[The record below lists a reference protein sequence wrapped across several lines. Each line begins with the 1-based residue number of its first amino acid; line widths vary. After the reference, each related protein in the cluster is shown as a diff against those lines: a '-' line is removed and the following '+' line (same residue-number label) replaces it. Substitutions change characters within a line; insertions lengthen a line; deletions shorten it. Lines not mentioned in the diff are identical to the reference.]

1 MLCQQILGLSAV
13 VSIWLITSFDKR
25 HHSQQLSAFGNT
37 LPYPLISN
45 CQHLRWP
52 PSQMTW
58 YVKSPLSG
66 VNVKKCERIL
76 YHPLPLRNGKLLL
89 LSRFPPFG
97 FFSRAAILGSHLSFC
112 PPLKSAAIFTDQN
125 HIFADKKPFFGFT
138 RFVNKKLSFSPSLFS
153 SVIYFF
159 YKLLFTCIQQFCL
172 QNSLH
177 FYILEL
183 HRHFGV
189 IYQKC
194 FILSVYV

>member
-1 MLCQQILGLSAV
+1 MLPTIFCLFFVVAGSCKNFPSFCTTLPLRNSKLSPLPRFPSFCFLDVRAVHMLCQQILGLSAV

-89 LSRFPPFG
+89 LSRFSPFG

-112 PPLKSAAIFTDQN
+112 PGAKISCN
-125 HIFADKKPFFGFT
+125 
-138 RFVNKKLSFSPSLFS
+138 
-153 SVIYFF
+153 
-159 YKLLFTCIQQFCL
+159 
-172 QNSLH
+172 
-177 FYILEL
+177 L
-183 HRHFGV
+183 HRPKPYFCG
-189 IYQKC
+189 
-194 FILSVYV
+194 